1 MSTAKKR
8 KSFDNFAGW
17 TDEKIDDWIKERKRL
32 DRKQKHLEQKI
43 EEIRMTHRKRCE
55 DTTKVRY
62 LYLKENQLD
71 LSGYYCGLC
80 SQMYQA
86 VFGPGVSV
94 WKQCPRCHPASS
106 MTLLANTFHFG
117 VRGSHT
123 ADVPGEG
130 SFVNPPVRGSAED
143 CLACILSR

>member
-1 MSTAKKR
+1 MSAAKKR

-55 DTTKVRY
+55 DTTKIRYRY
-62 LYLKENQLD
+62 LNEHK
-71 LSGYYCGLC
+71 LSMFRHRCESCHEVYDAF
-80 SQMYQA
+80 S
-86 VFGPGVSV
+86 GPGIRGYRTH
-94 WKQCPRCHPASS
+94 CPRCHPPAFSDY
-106 MTLLANTFHFG
+106 HFG
-117 VRGSHT
+117 LWGAHT
-123 ADVPGEG
+123 AEVPGEG
-130 SFVNPPVRGSAED
+130 SLREIPVHGSAED